1 MLSPPITGNNDLDAF
16 LYDLQIS
23 NTNSNNGYSV
33 DYNTGIISDPN
44 GNIIGYLYQYIAVKY
59 ADDNTGGGFSNVQTG
74 KSYFGIRNQKT
85 TVESDNPSDYRW
97 FFVDGT
103 FGTSRFLYYWVL
115 GGRKIKF
122 LVDTSPPD
130 YHWILDN
137 GLVID
142 LDITVPEK
150 TITHSEIMAET
161 IRELEIADRAVTAA
175 KVNIAAIESATGYL
189 SANSVGTEQ
198 LADTA
203 VTEFKIA
210 NAAITAAKTNIASV
224 NALTGNLNA
233 NSVGSTQITDD
244 AITAPKITAG
254 AIVAGKIAANAV
266 TANTIA
272 AGSIVADKVAT
283 NAITSEKII
292 AGAIV
297 AGKLGVGAVT
307 ANTIAAG
314 SIVADKIATNAITS
328 EKIIAGAI
336 VAGKLGVGAVTASTI
351 EASAITSEKIAT
363 DAITSNKIIA
373 GAIVAGKLGV
383 NAVTASTI
391 EAGAVIS
398 TKIQAGAVTSEKI
411 FVDKLSA
418 ITANL
423 GSITAGSILGGNINI
438 NNKFIVGP
446 DGTTVIS
453 SGSSGAR
460 VIITNDSIKVYDGV
474 LPTPRVIIG
483 SLV

>member
-189 SANSVGTEQ
+189 SANSVGTAQ

-254 AIVAGKIAANAV
+254 AIVAGKIAAN
-266 TANTIA
+266 
-272 AGSIVADKVAT
+272 
-283 NAITSEKII
+283 
-292 AGAIV
+292 
-297 AGKLGVGAVT
+297 AVT